1 MDARGR
7 TAPASRAGKVPVM
20 TTAHVPTLG
29 RPPRRTGRQVGVVA
43 GIAFVLLIAVGLLLW
58 QGTRSDEATGPT
70 ETEVTTP
77 AAPAVTLHNQPAP
90 TIYLVASE
98 ADAAVVYAALEEANA
113 VQVTSG
119 EATRAPQVTWFASV
133 EAEVQFWSTMGAQQ
147 DFHVVD
153 LRTPAARVPEL
164 DPAALSDQEM
174 YQRSQIDLRTSADS
188 ARGAC
193 GTPFEPA
200 SC

>member
-1 MDARGR
+1 M
-7 TAPASRAGKVPVM
+7 TA
-20 TTAHVPTLG
+20 AHVPSLG
-29 RPPRRTGRQVGVVA
+29 RPPRRTTRQLGAVA
-43 GIAFVLLIAVGLLLW
+43 GGIALVLLVATGLLLW
-58 QGTRSDEATGPT
+58 QLTRGDEPTGPT
-70 ETEVTTP
+70 EAALTTP
-77 AAPAVTLHNQPAP
+77 AAPAVAARDQPAP
-90 TIYLVASE
+90 TIYLVASQ
-98 ADAAVVYAALEEANA
+98 ADAAAVYAALEEANA